1 MAEQAGHI
9 EALDTPGRTEG
20 QAPGFESGDAAG
32 ETAAAVFKPGGQG
45 GRTGLLRVPL
55 RVLSDYLTL
64 TKPPI
69 ISLLLVTAIGGM
81 FLAVRFETGHA
92 GGSGIPDLWTL
103 LLVCVGGALGAGGAN
118 AINHYMDQDIDSLM
132 SRTASRPVPGLRV
145 RPLAALAFGIALNVA
160 AFAVLAYWV
169 NLLAAV
175 LTLAAT
181 LFYVLVYTGW
191 LKRSTPQNIV
201 IGGAAGSI
209 PPVVGWVAVTGSF
222 DLPALYLFAI
232 IFFWTPPHF
241 WALSLLIQRDY
252 ERAGV
257 PMLPVVAGEER
268 TVGSIF
274 VYSLVLVA
282 LTLVFAATGA
292 VGLVYLAAAA
302 VLGAVFVWAAW
313 RLRQQPPLDQP
324 RRPKA
329 RNLYLYS
336 LLYLALLFGAMMAD
350 GVYRWW
356 L

>member
-1 MAEQAGHI
+1 MADQAGHI
-9 EALDTPGRTEG
+9 ETLDMERGATG
-20 QAPGFESGDAAG
+20 AAS
-32 ETAAAVFKPGGQG
+32 EFAAVPKRRE
-45 GRTGLLRVPL
+45 RTGLLGL
-55 RVLSDYLTL
+55 LSDYLTL

-81 FLAVRFETGHA
+81 FLASRHM
-92 GGSGIPDLWTL
+92 GGSGIPDLMTM
-103 LLVCVGGALGAGGAN
+103 LLVCVGGSLGAGGAN

-132 SRTASRPVPGLRV
+132 SRTAQRPVPGNRV

-169 NLLAAV
+169 NLLAAA

-191 LKRSTPQNIV
+191 LKRSTPHNIV

-222 DLPALYLFAI
+222 DLAALYLFTI

-257 PMLPVVAGEER
+257 PMLPVVVGPEK

-292 VGLVYLAAAA
+292 VGLVYLGSA
-302 VLGAVFVWAAW
+302 VGLGAVFIWAAW
-313 RLRQQPPLDQP
+313 RLRQQIDRQ
-324 RRPKA
+324 RA

-336 LLYLALLFGAMMAD
+336 LLYLALLFGAMMTD
-350 GVYRWW
+350 GVFHWW
-356 L
+356 V

>member
-1 MAEQAGHI
+1 MADQAGHI
-9 EALDTPGRTEG
+9 EIETENP
-20 QAPGFESGDAAG
+20 ATDAAADSHPQIRRRERSG
-32 ETAAAVFKPGGQG
+32 L
-45 GRTGLLRVPL
+45 TGLLA
-55 RVLSDYLTL
+55 DYLAL

-81 FLAVRFETGHA
+81 FLASRHV
-92 GGSGIPDLWTL
+92 GGSGVPDLLTL

-118 AINHYMDQDIDSLM
+118 AINHYLDQDIDALM
-132 SRTASRPVPGLRV
+132 SRTAQRPVPGRRI
-145 RPLAALAFGIALNVA
+145 RPLMALAFGIALNVA
-160 AFAVLAYWV
+160 AFAGLFYGV

-191 LKRSTPQNIV
+191 LKRTTPQNIV

-222 DLPALYLFAI
+222 DLPALYMFAI
-232 IFFWTPPHF
+232 VFFWTPPHF
-241 WALSLLIQRDY
+241 WALSLLIQQDY

-257 PMLPVVAGEER
+257 PMLPVVAGPEK
-268 TVGSIF
+268 TVGNIF
-274 VYSLVLVA
+274 AYSLVLVA
-282 LTLVFAATGA
+282 LTLVFAATRTVGA
-292 VGLVYLAAAA
+292 IYLFSAV
-302 VLGAVFVWAAW
+302 VLGAAFIWGAW
-313 RLRQQPPLDQP
+313 RLLRVQNRQ
-324 RRPKA
+324 KA

-350 GVYRWW
+350 GVYRLW

>member
-1 MAEQAGHI
+1 MADQAGHI
-9 EALDTPGRTEG
+9 EMESA
-20 QAPGFESGDAAG
+20 APDVAG
-32 ETAAAVFKPGGQG
+32 ESVAEPSRRERSGLP
-45 GRTGLLRVPL
+45 GLLA
-55 RVLSDYLTL
+55 DYLTL

-81 FLAVRFETGHA
+81 FLAARGV
-92 GGSGIPDLWTL
+92 PDLLTL

-118 AINHYMDQDIDSLM
+118 AINHFMDQDIDALM
-132 SRTASRPVPGLRV
+132 SRTAQRPVPGNRV
-145 RPLAALAFGIALNVA
+145 RPRMALAFGVALNVA
-160 AFAVLAYWV
+160 AFGVLFYWV
-169 NLLAAV
+169 NWLAAG

-209 PPVVGWVAVTGSF
+209 PPVVGWVAVTGGF
-222 DLPALYLFAI
+222 DLPALYMFAI

-257 PMLPVVAGEER
+257 PMLPVVAGEQK
-268 TVGSIF
+268 TVENIF
-274 VYSLVLVA
+274 AYSLVLVA
-282 LTLVFAATGA
+282 LTLVFAATRSVGA
-292 VGLVYLAAAA
+292 VYLFSAAA
-302 VLGAVFVWAAW
+302 LGAAFIWAAW
-313 RLRQQPPLDQP
+313 RLMRQQDRQS
-324 RRPKA
+324 A

-350 GVYRWW
+350 GVYRPW

>member
-1 MAEQAGHI
+1 MADQAGNI
-9 EALDTPGRTEG
+9 EIEESEPHGEVRPHPNPLPAGEG
-20 QAPGFESGDAAG
+20 VLDAASARR
-32 ETAAAVFKPGGQG
+32 E
-45 GRTGLLRVPL
+45 RSGLLGLVA
-55 RVLSDYLTL
+55 DYIAL

-81 FLAVRFETGHA
+81 FLAARGV
-92 GGSGIPDLWTL
+92 PDLMTL

-118 AINHYMDQDIDSLM
+118 AINHYLDQDIDALM
-132 SRTASRPVPGLRV
+132 ARTAQRPVPGNRV
-145 RPLAALAFGIALNVA
+145 RPFMALSFGIALNIA
-160 AFAVLAYWV
+160 AFGVLFYWV
-169 NLLAAV
+169 NWLAAT
-175 LTLAAT
+175 LTLAAS

-209 PPVVGWVAVTGSF
+209 PPAVGWVAVTGSF
-222 DLPALYLFAI
+222 DLPALYMFAI
-232 IFFWTPPHF
+232 VFFWTPPHF

-257 PMLPVVAGEER
+257 PMLPVVAGEQK
-268 TVGSIF
+268 TVENIF
-274 VYSLVLVA
+274 AYSLVLVA

-292 VGLVYLAAAA
+292 VGGVYLGAAAA
-302 VLGAVFVWAAW
+302 LGAVFIWAAW
-313 RLRQQPPLDQP
+313 RLFRAQTRQ
-324 RRPKA
+324 KA

-350 GVYRWW
+350 GVYRV

>member
-1 MAEQAGHI
+1 MEEAGT
-9 EALDTPGRTEG
+9 EAVAGAVVEAGPGQKSKER
-20 QAPGFESGDAAG
+20 SG
-32 ETAAAVFKPGGQG
+32 
-45 GRTGLLRVPL
+45 PL
-55 RVLSDYLTL
+55 QFVSDYIAL

-81 FLAVRFETGHA
+81 FLAARGV
-92 GGSGIPDLWTL
+92 PDLLTL

-118 AINHYMDQDIDSLM
+118 AINHYLDQDIDAM
-132 SRTASRPVPGLRV
+132 MARTARRPVPGNRV
-145 RPLAALAFGIALNVA
+145 RPLMALAYGIGLNVLS
-160 AFAVLAYWV
+160 FGVLFYWV
-169 NLLAAV
+169 NWLAAV
-175 LTLAAT
+175 LTLAAS

-209 PPVVGWVAVTGSF
+209 PPVVGWVAVAGTF

-241 WALSLLIQRDY
+241 WALSLLIRQDY

-257 PMLPVVAGEER
+257 PMLPVVAGEKK
-268 TVGSIF
+268 TVENIF
-274 VYSLVLVA
+274 AYSLVLVA

-292 VGLVYLAAAA
+292 VGGVYLGAAAI
-302 VLGAVFVWAAW
+302 LGLVFVWAAW
-313 RLRQQPPLDQP
+313 RLLRNQE
-324 RRPKA
+324 RKKA

-350 GVYRWW
+350 GVYRV

>member
-1 MAEQAGHI
+1 MDHP
-9 EALDTPGRTEG
+9 ALE
-20 QAPGFESGDAAG
+20 AAG
-32 ETAAAVFKPGGQG
+32 NAARDA
-45 GRTGLLRVPL
+45 GRRERHGPL
-55 RVLSDYLTL
+55 RLLSDYLTL

-69 ISLLLVTAIGGM
+69 ISLLLITAIGGM
-81 FLAVRFETGHA
+81 FLASRHE
-92 GGSGIPDLWTL
+92 GGSGIPDLLTL

-132 SRTASRPVPGLRV
+132 SRTAQRPVPGHRV
-145 RPLAALAFGIALNVA
+145 RPMAALAYGIALNIA
-160 AFAVLAYWV
+160 AFVVLAYWV

-175 LTLAAT
+175 FTLAAT

-209 PPVVGWVAVTGSF
+209 PPVVGWVAVTGTF

-241 WALSLLIQRDY
+241 WALSLLIKTDY

-257 PMLPVVAGEER
+257 PMLPVVAGEEK

-274 VYSLVLVA
+274 MYSLVLVA
-282 LTLVFAATGA
+282 LTVVFAATGA
-292 VGLVYLAAAA
+292 VGLVYLAAAL
-302 VLGAVFVWAAW
+302 VLGAAFIWAAW
-313 RLRQQPPLDQP
+313 RLKQQIE
-324 RRPKA
+324 RPKA

-350 GVYRWW
+350 GVYHWW
-356 L
+356 V

>member
-1 MAEQAGHI
+1 M
-9 EALDTPGRTEG
+9 
-20 QAPGFESGDAAG
+20 DATG
-32 ETAAAVFKPGGQG
+32 ETTAASMGGE
-45 GRTGLLRVPL
+45 RTGLR

-81 FLAVRFETGHA
+81 FLASRHA

-132 SRTASRPVPGLRV
+132 SRTASRPVAGLRV
-145 RPLAALAFGIALNVA
+145 RPLAALAFGIALNVV
-160 AFAVLAYWV
+160 AFGVLTYWV
-169 NLLAAV
+169 NLLAAG

-209 PPVVGWVAVTGSF
+209 PPVVGWVAVTGAF
-222 DLPALYLFAI
+222 DLPALYLFTI

-241 WALSLLIQRDY
+241 WALSLLIKGDY

-282 LTLVFAATGA
+282 LTLVFVATGA
-292 VGLVYLAAAA
+292 VGLVYLVAAA
-302 VLGAVFVWAAW
+302 VLGAVFVWGAW

-324 RRPKA
+324 RRPRA

-336 LLYLALLFGAMMAD
+336 LLYLALLYGAMMAD
-350 GVYRWW
+350 GVYRFS
-356 L
+356 LS

>member
-1 MAEQAGHI
+1 MADQAGHI
-9 EALDTPGRTEG
+9 ELENVTPDGEERPRPSPLPEGEGTLGRG
-20 QAPGFESGDAAG
+20 AG
-32 ETAAAVFKPGGQG
+32 RRE
-45 GRTGLLRVPL
+45 RTGLMGL
-55 RVLSDYLTL
+55 LSDYLTL

-81 FLAVRFETGHA
+81 FLASRHI
-92 GGSGIPDLWTL
+92 GGSGVPDLLTL

-118 AINHYMDQDIDSLM
+118 AINHFMDQDIDALM
-132 SRTASRPVPGLRV
+132 SRTAQRPVPGNRV
-145 RPLAALAFGIALNVA
+145 RPRMALAFGIALNVV
-160 AFAVLAYWV
+160 AFGVLFYWV
-169 NLLAAV
+169 NLLAAG

-222 DLPALYLFAI
+222 DLPALYMFAI

-257 PMLPVVAGEER
+257 PMLPVVVGTEK
-268 TVGSIF
+268 TVGNIF
-274 VYSLVLVA
+274 AYSLVLVA
-282 LTLVFAATGA
+282 LTLVFAATRAVGA
-292 VGLVYLAAAA
+292 VYLFSAL
-302 VLGAVFVWAAW
+302 VLGAAFVWGAW
-313 RLRQQPPLDQP
+313 RLMRQQDRP
-324 RRPKA
+324 RA

-350 GVYRWW
+350 GVYRPW

>member
-1 MAEQAGHI
+1 MANPAGHI
-9 EALDTPGRTEG
+9 ELET
-20 QAPGFESGDAAG
+20 APQENGAAAAG
-32 ETAAAVFKPGGQG
+32 GESALN
-45 GRTGLLRVPL
+45 GRTGLLGL
-55 RVLSDYLTL
+55 LSDYLTL

-81 FLAVRFETGHA
+81 FLAAR
-92 GGSGIPDLWTL
+92 GIPDLMTL
-103 LLVCVGGALGAGGAN
+103 LMVCVGGALGAGGAN
-118 AINHYMDQDIDSLM
+118 AINHYLDQDIDALM
-132 SRTASRPVPGLRV
+132 SRTASRPVPGNRV
-145 RPLAALAFGIALNVA
+145 RPMMALSFGILLNVLAFG
-160 AFAVLAYWV
+160 VLFYWV
-169 NLLAAV
+169 NWMAAA

-222 DLPALYLFAI
+222 DLSALYLFTI
-232 IFFWTPPHF
+232 VFFWTPPHF
-241 WALSLLIQRDY
+241 WALSLLIQGDY

-257 PMLPVVAGEER
+257 PMLPVV
-268 TVGSIF
+268 VGPEKTADNIF
-274 VYSLVLVA
+274 AYSLVLVA

-292 VGLVYLAAAA
+292 VGAIYLGAAAA
-302 VLGAVFVWAAW
+302 LGALFVWEAW
-313 RLRQQPPLDQP
+313 RLRREQS
-324 RRPKA
+324 RPKA

-350 GVYRWW
+350 GVFHFW

>member
-1 MAEQAGHI
+1 MADQAGHI
-9 EALDTPGRTEG
+9 ETLDVERVASG
-20 QAPGFESGDAAG
+20 QAAVAERRTRSGPAG
-32 ETAAAVFKPGGQG
+32 LVA
-45 GRTGLLRVPL
+45 
-55 RVLSDYLTL
+55 DYLTL

-81 FLAVRFETGHA
+81 FLASRHA
-92 GGSGIPDLWTL
+92 GGSGIPDLMTL

-132 SRTASRPVPGLRV
+132 SRTAQRPVPGHRV
-145 RPLAALAFGIALNVA
+145 RPMAALAFGIALNVL
-160 AFAVLAYWV
+160 AFGVLAYWV
-169 NLLAAV
+169 NLLAAG
-175 LTLAAT
+175 LTLSAT

-209 PPVVGWVAVTGSF
+209 PPVVGWVAVTGTF
-222 DLPALYLFAI
+222 DLPALYLFSI

-257 PMLPVVAGEER
+257 PMLPVVAGAEK

-274 VYSLVLVA
+274 MYTLVLVA

-292 VGLVYLAAAA
+292 VGLVYAGSAAL
-302 VLGAVFVWAAW
+302 LGALFVWAAW
-313 RLRQQPPLDQP
+313 RLRQDLSRP
-324 RRPKA
+324 RA

-336 LLYLALLFGAMMAD
+336 LLYLALLFGSMMAD

-356 L
+356 V

>member
-1 MAEQAGHI
+1 MERAATEVAPDSVVEAGRRKRGG
-9 EALDTPGRTEG
+9 LPGML
-20 QAPGFESGDAAG
+20 
-32 ETAAAVFKPGGQG
+32 V
-45 GRTGLLRVPL
+45 
-55 RVLSDYLTL
+55 DYLTL
-64 TKPPI
+64 MKPPI
-69 ISLLLVTAIGGM
+69 ISLLLVTAVGGM
-81 FLAVRFETGHA
+81 FLASRHA
-92 GGSGIPDLWTL
+92 GGSGIPDLMTM

-118 AINHYMDQDIDSLM
+118 AINHYMDQDIDSMM
-132 SRTASRPVPGLRV
+132 SRTARRPVPGNRV
-145 RPLAALAFGIALNVA
+145 APMAALAFGIGLNVA
-160 AFAVLAYWV
+160 AFGVLAYWV
-169 NLLAAV
+169 NLLAAG

-191 LKRSTPQNIV
+191 LKRTTPQNIV

-222 DLPALYLFAI
+222 DLPALYLFTI

-241 WALSLLIQRDY
+241 WALSLLIQKDY

-257 PMLPVVAGEER
+257 PMLPVVAGPEK

-274 VYSLVLVA
+274 VYSLVLVT

-292 VGLVYLAAAA
+292 VGPVYLGAAAA
-302 VLGAVFVWAAW
+302 LGAVFLWAAW
-313 RLRQQPPLDQP
+313 RLRQDHS
-324 RRPKA
+324 RPKA

-356 L
+356 V

>member
-1 MAEQAGHI
+1 MVEQAGQI
-9 EALDTPGRTEG
+9 EIEEATLDP
-20 QAPGFESGDAAG
+20 AAG
-32 ETAAAVFKPGGQG
+32 GVEAAVAAE
-45 GRTGLLRVPL
+45 RTGPMRV
-55 RVLSDYLTL
+55 VADYVAL

-81 FLAVRFETGHA
+81 FLAQRHIGTG
-92 GGSGIPDLWTL
+92 GVPDLLTL

-118 AINHYMDQDIDSLM
+118 AINHYLDQDIDAM
-132 SRTASRPVPGLRV
+132 MARTARRPVPGNRV
-145 RPLAALAFGIALNVA
+145 RPLMALAYGIGLNVLS
-160 AFAVLAYWV
+160 FGVLFYWV
-169 NLLAAV
+169 NWLAAV
-175 LTLAAT
+175 LTLAAS

-209 PPVVGWVAVTGSF
+209 PPVVGWVAVAGTF

-241 WALSLLIQRDY
+241 WALSLLIQQDY

-257 PMLPVVAGEER
+257 PMLPVVAGEQK
-268 TVGSIF
+268 TVENIF
-274 VYSLVLVA
+274 AYSLVLVA

-292 VGLVYLAAAA
+292 VGGVYLGAAA
-302 VLGAVFVWAAW
+302 VLGAVFVWASW
-313 RLRQQPPLDQP
+313 RLLRNQE
-324 RRPKA
+324 RKKA

-350 GVYRWW
+350 GVYRV